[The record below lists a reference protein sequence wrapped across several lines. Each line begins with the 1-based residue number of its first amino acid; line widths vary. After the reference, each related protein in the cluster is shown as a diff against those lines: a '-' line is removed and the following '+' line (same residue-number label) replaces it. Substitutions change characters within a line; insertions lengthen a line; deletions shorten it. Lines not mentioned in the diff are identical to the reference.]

1 MSDKPIQT
9 IVYAP
14 VVSSDSNSQEA
25 ILARNTKEI
34 QSQSQSDSKF
44 DTTLERFCGQ
54 QGSLLSLTV
63 VLSLFLLSALV
74 QKRR

>member
-25 ILARNTKEI
+25 ILARNTKQI

-63 VLSLFLLSALV
+63 VLSLFLASALV
-74 QKRR
+74 QRRR

>member
-1 MSDKPIQT
+1 MSDKPVQA

-14 VVSSDSNSQEA
+14 VVSTNSTSPEA
-25 ILARNTKEI
+25 LLARKNKEI
-34 QSQSQSDSKF
+34 QSQSQTDSKF

-63 VLSLFLLSALV
+63 FLSLFLASALV
-74 QKRR
+74 QRRR